1 MLAAVSKALLYV
13 WKSER
18 NQSGWFN
25 LSTQGTRSEG
35 RYQTQNCAWNAILFQ
50 NFRVRGHCLK
60 PLTPVGK
67 LGSLF
72 STDHL
77 VLLTWHMKPHF
88 LTALGPCW
96 WQYFERGERVLFA
109 PLGLWVPEHDPEFAP
124 RDGNGQVPL
133 RPRAPERS
141 GLCPGPG
148 LALCGPAASYSKFRE
163 PDGWR
168 LFVWRERRGAGAAGH
183 ATPRHATP
191 PGTSVSVR
199 EAAFPSRL
207 MGPCSAWGP
216 LPTKGGTGP
225 VSG

>member
-1 MLAAVSKALLYV
+1 MSG
-13 WKSER
+13 
-18 NQSGWFN
+18 NQKETSLGGSISP
-25 LSTQGTRSEG
+25 LRELGLRDVIKPKT
-35 RYQTQNCAWNAILFQ
+35 AWNAIPFQ

-72 STDHL
+72 STDHP

-148 LALCGPAASYSKFRE
+148 LALCGP
-163 PDGWR
+163 
-168 LFVWRERRGAGAAGH
+168 RGLLLEVQ
-183 ATPRHATP
+183 
-191 PGTSVSVR
+191 GT
-199 EAAFPSRL
+199 
-207 MGPCSAWGP
+207 
-216 LPTKGGTGP
+216 
-225 VSG
+225 